1 MSLLGVIVCTHSNFA
16 SGLKDAVE
24 MIAGEQENF
33 DVVGFQEGEE
43 MLALSEKLKHI
54 AQDYEDRNEKYVFM
68 VDLFGATP
76 FNASAAGL
84 AMFDTSIITGV
95 NLPLLL
101 EVLLQR
107 QSSLSYEELLN
118 HALTSAKDHMKIVN
132 MKEMFQ
138 Q

>member
-1 MSLLGVIVCTHSNFA
+1 MLGVIVCTHSTFA

-54 AQDYEDRNEKYVFM
+54 AQAYEARNEKYVFM

-95 NLPLLL
+95 NLALLL

-107 QSSLSYEELLN
+107 QSFQSYEELLE